1 MEETNVDYSKKWL
14 IMLSVACGVF
24 LSTLDGSIVNIALNT
39 LVVEMDKP
47 LAVVEW
53 VVLAYM
59 LTIATLMLSI
69 GRLADMIGKKRIYLA
84 GLAIFTI
91 GSGLCSQAPNV
102 YWLIG
107 FRVVQAVG
115 AAMVMALGT
124 AIVTEAFPSRERG
137 KAMGIMGLIV
147 SIGIIAGPTIGGLLL
162 QSLTWHWLFYVN
174 LPVGVI
180 GVIMVATFVP
190 YYRPQHKERFDF
202 AGAGTLFACMALLL
216 LSLSIVQLEGFS
228 NPIVYILFA
237 LGALMLAW
245 FIRIE
250 SRAEE
255 PMIDLKMFTNR
266 LFTIN
271 LVTGSL
277 TFIAGAGTTLLMPF
291 FLQNVLGYDPQK
303 TGLLLIVAPMA
314 IAVMAPLSG
323 ALSDRMGSRLIT
335 TIGLMVTAFGYILVT
350 GISATTSSFEYILRY
365 LPIGIGL
372 GIFQS
377 PNNSAV
383 MGSAPRERLGV
394 ASGLLSLTRVIGQ
407 MTGIAILGAIYNT
420 TVLQSSGGIIVEG
433 NIQAP
438 IPAQM
443 SGLHAALFF
452 AVGVMLVALGFSVWA
467 LIQVTRSKKAERV
480 SITSNIE

>member
-1 MEETNVDYSKKWL
+1 MEEITVDYSKKWL

-24 LSTLDGSIVNIALNT
+24 LSTLDASIVNIALNT
-39 LVVEMDKP
+39 LVIEMDKP

-59 LTIATLMLSI
+59 LTIATLMLSM

-84 GLAIFTI
+84 GLAIFTV
-91 GSGLCSQAPNV
+91 GSGLCGLSPNV

-107 FRVVQAVG
+107 FRVVQAIG
-115 AAMVMALGT
+115 AAMVMALGM
-124 AIVTEAFPSRERG
+124 AIVTEAFPSNERG
-137 KAMGIMGLIV
+137 KAIGIMGLMV

-162 QSLTWHWLFYVN
+162 KSLSWHWLFYVN
-174 LPVGVI
+174 LPVGMI
-180 GVIMVATFVP
+180 GVIMVAVFVP
-190 YYRPQHKERFDF
+190 YYRPQHKQRFDF

-216 LSLSIVQLEGFS
+216 LSLSIIQLQGFS
-228 NPIVYILFA
+228 NPIAYVLFA
-237 LGALMLAW
+237 AGAAMLAW

-250 SRAEE
+250 TRAQQ
-255 PMIDLKMFTNR
+255 PMIDLKMFANR
-266 LFTIN
+266 MFTIN

-314 IAVMAPLSG
+314 IAIIAPISG

-335 TIGLMVTAFGYILVT
+335 TIGLSITAFGYILVS
-350 GISATTSSFEYILRY
+350 GISATTSAWEYILRY
-365 LPIGIGL
+365 LPIGIGM

-383 MGSAPRERLGV
+383 MGSAPKERLGV
-394 ASGLLSLTRVIGQ
+394 ASGLLALTRVIGQ
-407 MTGIAILGAIYNT
+407 MIGIAILGAVYNT
-420 TVLQSSGGIIVEG
+420 TVLQQSGGIVAEG
-433 NIQAP
+433 SVQAP
-438 IPAQM
+438 IAAQM
-443 SGLHAALFF
+443 DGLHAALAF
-452 AVGVMLVALGFSVWA
+452 AVVVLFLSLGFSIWA
-467 LIQVTRSKKAERV
+467 LIQVTRDKRAEQV